1 MSKKTMKLQLLI
13 LWIASV
19 LVLAG
24 GAFDA
29 GNAQVTYLTL
39 GTGGTA
45 GTWYPVGGVLAAAM
59 SKAGTVSV
67 TAQASAASIENIRT
81 VGTGERQMGM
91 ASSGLILFAV
101 QGVEMFKGE
110 KYPDLASI
118 ASMLPNHF
126 QFVVRDG
133 SGINSL
139 MDLAGKNVGTGA
151 PGSGDQVL
159 AEGVL
164 KALGLLDKVK
174 TMPLSFAEQVT
185 AFKNRQIDCIFVA
198 AAAPTAA
205 ILDAGSQAKIKFLGF
220 TPEMRT
226 KILAAMPYAVDD
238 VITTKH
244 YTFLS
249 EDVPTFSTLTT
260 LFTSAK
266 IPEQVVYNLTKSM
279 WAELATIKA
288 SHAAMANWNMEMAVK
303 GFPVPA
309 HPGALKFYKEQGKM

>member
-13 LWIASV
+13 LWIASA

>member
-1 MSKKTMKLQLLI
+1 MRKKRMKIRMILLLLCSAFVI
-13 LWIASV
+13 
-19 LVLAG
+19 AG
-24 GAFDA
+24 GALESSQ
-29 GNAQVTYLTL
+29 AQVTYLTM

-45 GTWYPVGGVLAAAM
+45 GTWYPVGGVLSAAM
-59 SKAGTVSV
+59 SKSKTVSV

-81 VGTGERQMGM
+81 VGTGERQLGM

-110 KYPDLASI
+110 KYPNLTSI
-118 ASMLPNHF
+118 ASMLPNLF

-133 SGINSL
+133 SGINSM

-151 PGSGDQVL
+151 PGSGDKVL

-164 KALGLLDKVK
+164 KALGLMDKVK
-174 TMPLSFAEQVT
+174 PMPLSFAEQVT

-205 ILDAGSQAKIKFLGF
+205 ILDAGSQAKVKFLGF

-226 KILAAMPYAVDD
+226 KILTAMPYAVDD

-249 EDVPTFSTLTT
+249 QDLPSFSTLTT
-260 LFTSAK
+260 LFTSTK
-266 IPEQVVYNLTKSM
+266 VPEQVVYDLTKAM
-279 WAELATIKA
+279 WADLATIKA
-288 SHAAMANWNMEMAVK
+288 SHAAMANWNMDMAVK